1 MRSGGGGVQRGVEQ
15 CWMHAEGCGVSLQFV
30 GKGDLGEDFPVTS
43 PRGAQPLEQR
53 PVRQA
58 RRCQIL
64 VDLLD
69 VDRVRALRRPFIQII
84 QSGGCR
90 CRAGAEE
97 PTGVPGPAGVR
108 GGVLRPRVHGDRT
121 SARLLL
127 RRSHSHLHLH
137 PAVFRQDQRRFD
149 DQLFQGVVA
158 GLVTGANRQFHE
170 CRTWN
175 HDRPVHNM
183 ISQPWVCPY
192 GQAPREQEPVDVG
205 QTDRRAEQWMP
216 RRPQT
221 ERGEVPGR
229 R

>member
-1 MRSGGGGVQRGVEQ
+1 MRSGGGGVQGGVEQ
-15 CWMHAEGCGVSLQFV
+15 CRMHAEGGGVSLQLV
-30 GKGDLGEDFPVTS
+30 GKSDLGEDFPVAS

-64 VDLLD
+64 VDLPD
-69 VDRVRALRRPFIQII
+69 VDRVRALRRPFIQ
-84 QSGGCR
+84 SGGCL

-97 PTGVPGPAGVR
+97 PTGVPGPVGVR
-108 GGVLRPRVHGDRT
+108 GGVLRPRVHGDRA

-127 RRSHSHLHLH
+127 RRSHGHLHLH

-158 GLVTGANRQFHE
+158 DLVTGADRQFYE

-183 ISQPWVCPY
+183 ISQPWMCPQR
-192 GQAPREQEPVDVG
+192 QASREQEPVDVG
-205 QTDRRAEQWMP
+205 QSYRRAEQRMP
-216 RRPQT
+216 SRPQT